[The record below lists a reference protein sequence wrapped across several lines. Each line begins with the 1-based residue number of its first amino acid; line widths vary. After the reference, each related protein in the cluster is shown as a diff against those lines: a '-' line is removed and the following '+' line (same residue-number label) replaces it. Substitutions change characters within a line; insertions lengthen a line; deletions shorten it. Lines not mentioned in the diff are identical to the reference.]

1 MIRMEKSSKLTPV
14 EAIDT
19 AVAFF
24 GPGGLDLEVTER
36 AECCVRLEGG
46 GGYVL
51 VEAEEDEGGNGS
63 LVEVESRE
71 WDYHVKR
78 FLGGI

>member
-1 MIRMEKSSKLTPV
+1 MIRMEKSSKLTPA
-14 EAIDT
+14 EAIDK

-24 GPGGLDLEVTER
+24 GPGGLALEVTER
-36 AECCVRLEGG
+36 AEWCVRLEGG
-46 GGYVL
+46 GGYVY
-51 VEAEEDEGGNGS
+51 VEAEEGENGNGS